1 MVSESGREH
10 SLPLLPSGT
19 TLFDGLPAG
28 AVVLDALAPAVG
40 DGVITVRDD
49 ARTGILVIRAG
60 GIADAL
66 TIDGGVRAAGASAL
80 TSIAAWRSA
89 KVSACRLSDD
99 AMALLGPLLRGEP
112 RYTDLRLEW
121 TVWAE
126 LLRDLRSRGG
136 TFVVELCTPAGH
148 GVTLIRDGQQV
159 ATYTDSHPSLGG
171 AELIDALAAGGTGEV
186 RVLVEPNMELSDTP
200 RAVPSDVLRAAES
213 EVSRAVPSDAPRA
226 AESDASDAVPSD
238 APRAVEQPSPAWL
251 GSGSDT
257 PAASTIHV
265 LDRSRDHAL
274 TEASTLLPDLKLLVR
289 KRLQRSSGSVEEVI
303 EQAAAEGQSLEWL
316 ADEVRAMRVRGF
328 MPATFERL
336 ADDMLSLADRTSD

>member
-1 MVSESGREH
+1 M
-10 SLPLLPSGT
+10 
-19 TLFDGLPAG
+19 
-28 AVVLDALAPAVG
+28 
-40 DGVITVRDD
+40 ITVRDE

-66 TIDGGVRAAGASAL
+66 TVDGGVRAGGESAL
-80 TSIAAWRSA
+80 ASIAAWRSA

-136 TFVVELCTPAGH
+136 TFVIELRTPAGH

-186 RVLVEPNMELSDTP
+186 RVLVAPSTVLSETP
-200 RAVPSDVLRAAES
+200 RAALSDASPAVPSNASAAAGS
-213 EVSRAVPSDAPRA
+213 DVSRAP
-226 AESDASDAVPSD
+226 
-238 APRAVEQPSPAWL
+238 EQPSPAWL
-251 GSGSDT
+251 GSGADT
-257 PAASTIHV
+257 PRASSIRV

-274 TEASTLLPDLKLLVR
+274 TEASTLVPDLKLLVR

-303 EQAAAEGQSLEWL
+303 EQAASEGQSIEWL

-336 ADDMLSLADRTSD
+336 ADDMLSLADRTGA

>member
-49 ARTGILVIRAG
+49 TRTGILVIRAG

-66 TIDGGVRAAGASAL
+66 TIEGGVRAAGASAL

-89 KVSACRLSDD
+89 KVSACQLSDD

-186 RVLVEPNMELSDTP
+186 RVLVEPSMVLSETSPAAATDAP
-200 RAVPSDVLRAAES
+200 RAAES
-213 EVSRAVPSDAPRA
+213 ELSRAVPSDAPR
-226 AESDASDAVPSD
+226 AVPSD
-238 APRAVEQPSPAWL
+238 APRAVEQPSPAWI

-257 PAASTIHV
+257 PSASTIHV
-265 LDRSRDHAL
+265 LDRPHDHVL

-289 KRLQRSSGSVEEVI
+289 KRLQRSSGAVEEVI
-303 EQAAAEGQSLEWL
+303 EQAAAEGQTLEWL

-336 ADDMLSLADRTSD
+336 ADDMLSLADRTSG